1 MTAPVFYDPHQ
12 RRWRWFTRLWRAV
25 GLFASCA
32 AIAVVVTV
40 LINPVL
46 PGLGLP
52 PVAPL
57 PQHRLLPPRPE
68 RPPKLGE
75 RKLEA
80 TKRALHFERAK
91 ATVPG
96 RIAPPIPR
104 ATELYAFFVNWDDT
118 SFTSLRQNIGRIDV
132 LVPEWLHLAD
142 ESGRLIENNPPRR
155 QLVLDFVKARRP
167 DLRVVP
173 LINNFNPDTLDWQSA
188 RIGAMLANPAARAH
202 TIAGIEAFVEGH
214 GFRGINVDFEAI
226 PKARQDL
233 LASFMCELKGVFQPR
248 GWTVSESV
256 PLDDP
261 AFDYKSLG
269 ACTDRLILMAY
280 DEHASESD
288 AGPVASQGWFSDA
301 VARRSAEVPPGHLIV
316 AVGNYGY
323 DWTEGSRAHGNQLS
337 FQEAMREAL
346 ESEGRTELD
355 ADSLNPTFDYAD
367 EHAQVHHV
375 WFLDAVTAFNQTV
388 DVSARGVGGIA
399 LWRLGS
405 EDPSVWSVF
414 EHRQQLNADAATS
427 LEPLRYGYDLDYE
440 GEGEVLQVTATPRD
454 GSRTVT
460 FNPGRGLI
468 TAEHFA
474 SYPSAYVIERRGR
487 GAGKQVV
494 LTFDDGPDPRFTPRI
509 LDVLRDKG
517 VKAVFF
523 VIGLNADLHPGLLE
537 RIVREGHEIGNHSFT
552 HPDSSAITRQQFRL
566 ELNATERLFEARLGR
581 RSLLFRP
588 PYAEDVEPE
597 TPDQVDPLVV
607 TSSRG
612 YYTIGIGIDPGDWRN
627 PGVDQIV
634 ECTLDQARNGAGH
647 VVLLHDSGGDRS
659 QTVAALPR
667 LIDGLRADGFAIVP
681 VSRLLGVSRDVVMPP
696 VPEGERASLL
706 VVDAGF
712 LALGAMNGLLQ
723 VLFIIGLVLGCLRLV
738 VMASLAV
745 GQRFWR
751 RRSTSAGGLSVAV
764 IVPAYNEVKVLDLT
778 IYSLLASDGPPF
790 EIIVVDDGSSDGTY
804 ARVKEQFGDEP
815 RVRAFTRP
823 NGGKAAALNFGLRQT
838 AADVVVALD
847 ADTLFERQTVLHLAS
862 HFADPRIAAVAG
874 NAKVGNRL
882 NLLTRWQALEYITSQ
897 NLDRRAF
904 DLLNCITV
912 VPGAVGAWRRDL
924 IVQAGGFSHDTVAE
938 DADLTLN
945 ILRNGHHVAYDD
957 RAIAWTE
964 APDTTAALLKQ
975 RFRWMYGTF
984 QAAWKQ
990 RDTLFR
996 PRFGTLGLI
1005 ALPNLLLFQV
1015 VFPLVSP
1022 VMDLELVVS
1031 GAAALTQSLQHPQEF
1046 SPDTFSRT
1054 LFYYAVFIAVD
1065 GLAALFGFLLER
1077 REDWS
1082 LLIWLP
1088 LQRFWYRQLM
1098 YYVAVKSTLMAIRG
1112 SAVGWGKLD
1121 RKATVGVRAEG

>member
-1 MTAPVFYDPHQ
+1 MSAPVFYDPHQ
-12 RRWRWFTRLWRAV
+12 RRWRWFTRLSQAV
-25 GLFASCA
+25 GIFASLA
-32 AIAVVVTV
+32 ATAVVVTI

-68 RPPKLGE
+68 PPPRLGE

-80 TKRALHFERAK
+80 SKRALHIERAK
-91 ATVPG
+91 AKVPG
-96 RIAPPIPR
+96 RVAPPAPR

-118 SFTSLRQNIGRIDV
+118 SFTSLKQNVGRIDV

-142 ESGRLIENNPPRR
+142 ETGRLIENNPPRR
-155 QLVLDFVKARRP
+155 QVVLDFVKERRP

-188 RIGAMLANPAARAH
+188 RIGAMLANPAARAQ
-202 TIAGIEAFVEGH
+202 TIAGVTAFVGQH
-214 GFRGINVDFEAI
+214 GFKGINVDFEAI
-226 PKARQDL
+226 PKARQPL
-233 LASFMCELKGVFQPR
+233 LASFMCELKAEFQPR
-248 GWTVSESV
+248 GWSVSESV
-256 PLDDP
+256 PLDDS
-261 AFDYKSLG
+261 AFDYKALG

-288 AGPVASQGWFSDA
+288 AGPVASQAWFSDG
-301 VARRSAEVPPGHLIV
+301 VARRAADVPPGHLVV

-323 DWTEGSRAHGNQLS
+323 DWIEGSHGHANQLS

-346 ESEGRTELD
+346 ESEGHAELD
-355 ADSLNPTFDYAD
+355 PDSLNPTFDYAD
-367 EHAQVHHV
+367 ERSQVHHV
-375 WFLDAVTAFNQTV
+375 WFLDAVSAFNQTV
-388 DVSARGVGGIA
+388 DVSARGVAGLA

-405 EDPSVWSVF
+405 EDPSIWSVF
-414 EHRQQLNADAATS
+414 EHRQQLNAAAAKS
-427 LEPLRYGYDLDYE
+427 LEPLHYGYDLDYE

-454 GSRTVT
+454 GARGVS
-460 FNPGRGLI
+460 FDPNRGLI
-468 TAEHFA
+468 TAERFD

-487 GAGKQVV
+487 GVGKQVV

-509 LDVLRDKG
+509 LDILRDKG
-517 VKAVFF
+517 ARALFF

-552 HPDSSAITRQQFRL
+552 HPDSSAISKQQFRL

-597 TPDQVDPLVV
+597 TPDQVEPLVL

-634 ECTLDQARNGAGH
+634 ESTLDMARNGAGH

-659 QTVAALPR
+659 QTIAALPR
-667 LIDGLRADGFAIVP
+667 VIDGLRSEGFAIVP
-681 VSRLLGVSRDVVMPP
+681 ISKLLGVGRDVVMPK

-712 LALGAMNGLLQ
+712 LALGAMNGVLQ
-723 VLFIIGLVLGCLRLV
+723 VLFIVGLVLGCLRLV
-738 VMASLAV
+738 VLASLAV
-745 GQRFWR
+745 GERLR
-751 RRSTSAGGLSVAV
+751 RRTTDAGALSVAV
-764 IVPAYNEVKVLDLT
+764 IVPAYNEVKVLDRT
-778 IYSLLASDGPPF
+778 IRSLLASDGPPF
-790 EIIVVDDGSSDGTY
+790 QIIVVDDGSSDGTY
-804 ARVKEQFGDEP
+804 ARVKELFGDEP

-838 AADVVVALD
+838 DADIVVALD
-847 ADTLFERQTVLHLAS
+847 ADTLFERQTVPRLAA

-912 VPGAVGAWRRDL
+912 VPGAVGAWRREL
-924 IVQAGGFSHDTVAE
+924 IVQAGGFSHDTLAE
-938 DADLTLN
+938 DADLTLS
-945 ILRNGHHVAYDD
+945 ILRNGHHVAYAD

-975 RFRWMYGTF
+975 RFRWMYGTL

-996 PRFGTLGLI
+996 PRFGSLGLV

-1022 VMDLELVVS
+1022 VMDLELFVS
-1031 GAAALTQSLQHPQEF
+1031 GAAALVQSMQHPQEF
-1046 SPDTFSRT
+1046 SADTFSRT

-1065 GLAALFGFLLER
+1065 GLAAVFGFLLER
-1077 REDWS
+1077 DEDWT

-1098 YYVAVKSTLMAIRG
+1098 YYVAVKSTLTAIRG
-1112 SAVGWGKLD
+1112 SAVGWGKLE
-1121 RKATVGVRAEG
+1121 RKATVGVRVES